1 MRITPRSCSLI
12 MYQRQEPERNGR
24 GFVRMAARIR
34 RGDRKG
40 RILRIDKRKD
50 RCYDRNIEG
59 QGCQIRRIP
68 MPFFLLDKN
77 AARRRVSYSG
87 YGEESGKERKS

>member
-1 MRITPRSCSLI
+1 MQITLKSCSLI
-12 MYQRQEPERNGR
+12 MYRRQGQEHNGR
-24 GFVRMAARIR
+24 RFIRTAARIR